1 MKIEILG
8 TGCAKC
14 ALLGKHADEA
24 ARSLGLDYELT
35 YVKEIPD
42 ILAHGVMSTPAMAV
56 DGVVKVQGHVPT
68 SRHIEKLLLG

>member
-8 TGCAKC
+8 PGCAKC

-24 ARSLGLDYELT
+24 ARALGLDYELT

-42 ILAHGVMSTPAMAV
+42 ILARGVMSTPAMAV
-56 DGVVKVQGHVPT
+56 DGVLKVQGHVPT
-68 SRHIEKLLLG
+68 TRHIEKLLLA

>member
-42 ILAHGVMSTPAMAV
+42 I
-56 DGVVKVQGHVPT
+56 
-68 SRHIEKLLLG
+68 